1 MYRLELISIDTI
13 QVTEEHIAERVN
25 WLEEKIKQEG
35 LWRVPLLLEYNTFA
49 IMDGHHRYEVAK
61 RLGLKRVPS
70 ILLSYSNDN
79 VQVTSWRND
88 FIINKEIALEYI
100 SQKKIFPHK
109 TTKHIITP
117 YPNEISIPIS
127 FLY

>member
-1 MYRLELISIDTI
+1 MYRLELISIDII
-13 QVTEEHIAERVN
+13 QVTEEHIVERVN

-35 LWRVPLLLEYNTFA
+35 FWRVPLILEYSTFA

-61 RLGLKRVPS
+61 RLGLKRIPS

-88 FIINKEIALEYI
+88 FIINKEITLEYI
-100 SQKKIFPHK
+100 LQKKIFPHK